1 LCADKARAGDGPSLI
16 EAYTYRYGPHSSAD
30 DDTRYR
36 PKGELEMWRTQRDPI
51 TRFRNFLVGKK
62 VWDDAKEQKLLE
74 EVKAEV
80 AAAFAE
86 AEASAVPEPLSV
98 FDYVYEKRTP
108 HLDAERA
115 ELAAELG
122 VS

>member
-1 LCADKARAGDGPSLI
+1 LI

-51 TRFRNFLVGKK
+51 DRFRKFLVGKK
-62 VWDDAKEQKLLE
+62 LWDDAKEQKMLAE
-74 EVKAEV
+74 IKAEV
-80 AAAFAE
+80 AEQFAL
-86 AEASAVPEPLSV
+86 AEASALPEPLTV
-98 FDYVYEKRTP
+98 LDYVYEKRTP